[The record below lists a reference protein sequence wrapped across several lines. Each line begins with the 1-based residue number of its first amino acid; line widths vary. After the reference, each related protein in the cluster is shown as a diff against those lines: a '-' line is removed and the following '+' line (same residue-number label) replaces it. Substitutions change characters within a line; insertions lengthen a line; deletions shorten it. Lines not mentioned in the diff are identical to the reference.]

1 MLLFPT
7 HGTYEI
13 RGSQHSQHPRKHK
26 KETETW
32 KEVNQKI
39 TEDSG
44 SKETEIELIFKTV
57 RGKRKGNLFK
67 RRN

>member
-44 SKETEIELIFKTV
+44 
-57 RGKRKGNLFK
+57 FK
-67 RRN
+67 RDRNRADI